1 MKRKF
6 LSILVLVML
15 LVMLVPSV
23 ANAQGNGAAVCAKP
37 YSSSEFA
44 QLERM
49 VEKAN
54 KQIAN
59 AVNKAQNT
67 PFDDV
72 AELVAYVDGVVA
84 DVMGYANSIGAS
96 VVCEYTAYV
105 VDGQTVMIDPL
116 RVIPL

>member
-1 MKRKF
+1 MKRKI
-6 LSILVLVML
+6 LSVLVLVML
-15 LVMLVPSV
+15 LVMLIPSV
-23 ANAQGNGAAVCAKP
+23 ANAQGNGPAVCGKA
-37 YSSSEFA
+37 YSNSEFA

-54 KQIAN
+54 KQIAQ
-59 AVNKAQNT
+59 AVKKAQNT

-72 AELVAYVDGVVA
+72 AQMQAYVDGVVA
-84 DVMGYANSIGAS
+84 NVLSYANSIGAS